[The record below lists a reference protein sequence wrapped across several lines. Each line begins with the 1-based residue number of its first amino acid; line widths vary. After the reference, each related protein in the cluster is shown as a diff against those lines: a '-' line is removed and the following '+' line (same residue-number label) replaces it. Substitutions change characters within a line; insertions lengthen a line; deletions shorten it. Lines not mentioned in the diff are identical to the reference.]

1 MLLAVKT
8 EPLIVASS
16 VRDLHGVADSAINI
30 WISLTDFLGLPL
42 SIMPGPLR

>member
-8 EPLIVASS
+8 EPPIVASL
-16 VRDLHGVADSAINI
+16 VRDLHGVADSPIGI
-30 WISLTDFLGLPL
+30 WISVRYFLGLPL